1 MRELH
6 PDKNPGDTAAEER
19 FKAVSAAYDVL
30 GDESRRAE
38 YDEVRRLGPM
48 AGQGGQGGFSFDV
61 GDMGGFG
68 DLFGQ
73 MFNNG
78 RQRGSAGPR
87 RGADQ
92 SARLTLSFYDA
103 AKGVTTS
110 LNVSK

>member
-1 MRELH
+1 M
-6 PDKNPGDTAAEER
+6 
-19 FKAVSAAYDVL
+19 SAAYDVL

-38 YDEVRRLGPM
+38 YDKRWLGLM

-87 RGADQ
+87 RGADHQ
-92 SARLTLSFYDA
+92 L
-103 AKGVTTS
+103 V
-110 LNVSK
+110 